1 MVFRVKNFVNNN
13 SRTISKID
21 PSLFLWYHES
31 DELIGY
37 ILVQADDF
45 LFAGNKDLHKTIITI
60 LGGTFLTGKEDKLNF
75 KYLQLNVTSTNST
88 VTIKHYQY
96 IHITVIHKDHKKDP
110 TSPLN
115 KAEKDQLSEKIEC
128 DKNNI
133 KWIKSSDQLA
143 DILRQSANSLSL
155 IKALDDGFIYVI
167 SPRITI
173 KDLTYQCIL
182 NVLL

>member
-1 MVFRVKNFVNNN
+1 MVFRVKNFVNSN

-21 PSLFLWYHES
+21 QSLFLWYHES

-45 LFAGNKDLHKTIITI
+45 LFAGNKDLHKTKITI

-110 TSPLN
+110 TSI
-115 KAEKDQLSEKIEC
+115 KQKKI
-128 DKNNI
+128 N
-133 KWIKSSDQLA
+133 
-143 DILRQSANSLSL
+143 
-155 IKALDDGFIYVI
+155 
-167 SPRITI
+167 
-173 KDLTYQCIL
+173 
-182 NVLL
+182 